1 MALLIQQTLAA
12 KQAIT
17 APSRAQ
23 AKRINTILTVSALI
37 GMVSLS
43 ACQTAPT
50 AIKTSSL
57 QTLPSITQPTTAQRA
72 TSKQS
77 TTKQSTVQQTK
88 TQQTKTQQTK
98 TQQTTANQ
106 APVIENRNNE
116 SNDYKG
122 DVYTLEPYTPPEQ
135 PTATNPLTE
144 ATPVYTPSTQ
154 SPIVTQPDSHDA
166 IILTPSRED
175 YMIPEPSLPSHSELL
190 ERARQNSQQRT
201 HQSTANNSNLPA
213 FRNLMQVGTEQLK
226 SGNLNGAESSFTR
239 AQRLAP
245 KSSAVYFYLAQVAL
259 KKNQP
264 RKAEAMARRGLTVAQ
279 DSNRRRALWQIIL
292 QSGQAQ
298 GNARVV
304 KEAKQAL
311 R

>member
-1 MALLIQQTLAA
+1 MALFIQQTVAA

-17 APSRAQ
+17 AQ
-23 AKRINTILTVSALI
+23 ATKQTKLINSIVTVSAVI
-37 GMVSLS
+37 GMLSLS

-50 AIKTSSL
+50 VMKTSAV
-57 QTLPSITQPTTAQRA
+57 QTSQPIN
-72 TSKQS
+72 K
-77 TTKQSTVQQTK
+77 
-88 TQQTKTQQTK
+88 
-98 TQQTTANQ
+98 QTTAKQPSTATQ
-106 APVIENRNNE
+106 APIVKSSTHATSSYE
-116 SNDYKG
+116 SNDYENEA
-122 DVYTLEPYTPPEQ
+122 YEYPIEPYTPPEQ

-154 SPIVTQPDSHDA
+154 SPIVTQPDSPDSPDA

-175 YMIPEPSLPSHSELL
+175 HMISEPSIPSHNELL
-190 ERARQNSQQRT
+190 ERARQNSQQRSQ
-201 HQSTANNSNLPA
+201 QSTTNNSNLPA

-226 SGNLNGAESSFTR
+226 AGNLNGAESSFTR

-245 KSSAVYFYLAQVAL
+245 KSSAVYFYLGQVAL

-264 RKAEAMARRGLTVAQ
+264 RKAEAMARRGLTVSQ
-279 DSNRRRALWQIIL
+279 DSSRRRALWQIIL

-298 GNARVV
+298 GNARVI

>member
-1 MALLIQQTLAA
+1 MALFIQQTVAA

-17 APSRAQ
+17 AQ
-23 AKRINTILTVSALI
+23 ATTQTKQTKCINTIVTVSALI
-37 GMVSLS
+37 GMLSLS

-50 AIKTSSL
+50 VMKTSAV
-57 QTLPSITQPTTAQRA
+57 QTSQPIN
-72 TSKQS
+72 K
-77 TTKQSTVQQTK
+77 
-88 TQQTKTQQTK
+88 
-98 TQQTTANQ
+98 QTTAKQPSTATQ
-106 APVIENRNNE
+106 APIVKNSTHATSPYE
-116 SNDYKG
+116 SNDYE
-122 DVYTLEPYTPPEQ
+122 DEAYEYPIEPYTPPEQ

-154 SPIVTQPDSHDA
+154 SPIVTQPDSPDSPDA

-175 YMIPEPSLPSHSELL
+175 YMISEPSIPSHNELL
-190 ERARQNSQQRT
+190 ERARQNSQQRSQ
-201 HQSTANNSNLPA
+201 QSTTNNSNLPA
-213 FRNLMQVGTEQLK
+213 FRNLMQVGTGQLK
-226 SGNLNGAESSFTR
+226 AGNLNGAESSFTR

-245 KSSAVYFYLAQVAL
+245 KSSAVYFYLGQVAL

-264 RKAEAMARRGLTVAQ
+264 RKAEAMARRGLTVSQ
-279 DSNRRRALWQIIL
+279 DSSRRRVLWQIIL

-298 GNARVV
+298 GNARVI

>member
-1 MALLIQQTLAA
+1 MALFIQQTVAA

-17 APSRAQ
+17 AQ
-23 AKRINTILTVSALI
+23 ATKQIKQTRLINSIFTVSAVI
-37 GMVSLS
+37 GMLSLS

-50 AIKTSSL
+50 VMTTSAV
-57 QTLPSITQPTTAQRA
+57 QTSQPIN
-72 TSKQS
+72 K
-77 TTKQSTVQQTK
+77 
-88 TQQTKTQQTK
+88 
-98 TQQTTANQ
+98 QTTAKQPSTATQ
-106 APVIENRNNE
+106 APIVKNSTHATSPYE
-116 SNDYKG
+116 SNDYE
-122 DVYTLEPYTPPEQ
+122 DEAYEYPIEPYTPPEQ

-154 SPIVTQPDSHDA
+154 SPIVTQPDSPDSPDSPDA

-175 YMIPEPSLPSHSELL
+175 YMISEPSIPSHNELL
-190 ERARQNSQQRT
+190 ERARQNSQQRSQ
-201 HQSTANNSNLPA
+201 QSTTNNSNLPA
-213 FRNLMQVGTEQLK
+213 FRNLMQVGTGQLK
-226 SGNLNGAESSFTR
+226 AGNLNGAESSFTR

-245 KSSAVYFYLAQVAL
+245 KSSAVYFYLGQVAL

-264 RKAEAMARRGLTVAQ
+264 RKAEAMARRGLTVSQ
-279 DSNRRRALWQIIL
+279 DSSRRRALWQIIL

-298 GNARVV
+298 GNARVI

>member
-1 MALLIQQTLAA
+1 MALFIQQTVAT

-17 APSRAQ
+17 AQ
-23 AKRINTILTVSALI
+23 ATTQKKRINTIFTVSAVI
-37 GMVSLS
+37 GMLSLS

-50 AIKTSSL
+50 VMKTSAV
-57 QTLPSITQPTTAQRA
+57 QTSQPIN
-72 TSKQS
+72 K
-77 TTKQSTVQQTK
+77 
-88 TQQTKTQQTK
+88 
-98 TQQTTANQ
+98 QTTAKQPSTATQ
-106 APVIENRNNE
+106 APIVKNSTHATSPYE
-116 SNDYKG
+116 SNDYE
-122 DVYTLEPYTPPEQ
+122 DEAYEYPIEPYTPPEQ

-154 SPIVTQPDSHDA
+154 SPIVTQPDSPDSPDA

-175 YMIPEPSLPSHSELL
+175 YMISEPSIPSHNELL
-190 ERARQNSQQRT
+190 ERARQNSQQRSQ
-201 HQSTANNSNLPA
+201 QSTTNNSNLPA
-213 FRNLMQVGTEQLK
+213 FRNLMQVGTGQLK
-226 SGNLNGAESSFTR
+226 AGNLNGAESSFTR

-245 KSSAVYFYLAQVAL
+245 KSSAVYFYLGQVAL

-264 RKAEAMARRGLTVAQ
+264 RKAEAMARRGLTVSQ
-279 DSNRRRALWQIIL
+279 DSSRRRALWQIIL

-298 GNARVV
+298 GNARVI

>member
-1 MALLIQQTLAA
+1 MALLIQQTVAA

-50 AIKTSSL
+50 AIKASSA
-57 QTLPSITQPTTAQRA
+57 QTLPSITQPTTAQQA
-72 TSKQS
+72 TSKQP
-77 TTKQSTVQQTK
+77 TAKQSTAQQTK
-88 TQQTKTQQTK
+88 TQQITATQ
-98 TQQTTANQ
+98 A
-106 APVIENRNNE
+106 AVIENRNNE
-116 SNDYKG
+116 SHDYKG

-175 YMIPEPSLPSHSELL
+175 YMIPEPLLPSHSELL

-201 HQSTANNSNLPA
+201 QQSTANNSNLPA

-226 SGNLNGAESSFTR
+226 SGNLNISESSFTR

-298 GNARVV
+298 GNARVI

>member
-1 MALLIQQTLAA
+1 MALFIQQTVAT

-17 APSRAQ
+17 AQ
-23 AKRINTILTVSALI
+23 ATTQIKQTKLINSIVTVSALI
-37 GMVSLS
+37 GMLSLS

-50 AIKTSSL
+50 VMKTSAV
-57 QTLPSITQPTTAQRA
+57 QTSQPIN
-72 TSKQS
+72 K
-77 TTKQSTVQQTK
+77 
-88 TQQTKTQQTK
+88 
-98 TQQTTANQ
+98 QTTAKQPSTATQ
-106 APVIENRNNE
+106 APIVKNSTHATSPYE
-116 SNDYKG
+116 SNDYE
-122 DVYTLEPYTPPEQ
+122 DEAYEYPIEPYTPPEQ

-154 SPIVTQPDSHDA
+154 SPIVTQPDSPDSPDA

-175 YMIPEPSLPSHSELL
+175 YMISEPSIPSHNELL
-190 ERARQNSQQRT
+190 ERARQNSQQRSQ
-201 HQSTANNSNLPA
+201 QSTTNNSNLPA
-213 FRNLMQVGTEQLK
+213 FRNLMQVGTGQLK
-226 SGNLNGAESSFTR
+226 AGNLNGAESSFTR

-245 KSSAVYFYLAQVAL
+245 KSSAVYFYLGQVAL

-264 RKAEAMARRGLTVAQ
+264 RKAEAMARRGLTVSQ
-279 DSNRRRALWQIIL
+279 DNSRRRALWQIIL

-298 GNARVV
+298 GNARVI

>member
-1 MALLIQQTLAA
+1 MALLIQQTVAA

-37 GMVSLS
+37 GMLSLS

-50 AIKTSSL
+50 AIKTSSA
-57 QTLPSITQPTTAQRA
+57 QTLPSITQPTTAQQA
-72 TSKQS
+72 TSKQP
-77 TTKQSTVQQTK
+77 TAKQSTVQQSK
-88 TQQTKTQQTK
+88 TQQITATQT
-98 TQQTTANQ
+98 
-106 APVIENRNNE
+106 PVLENRTNE
-116 SNDYKG
+116 NNDYKG

-154 SPIVTQPDSHDA
+154 SPIVNQPDSHDA

-201 HQSTANNSNLPA
+201 QQSTANNSNLPA

-226 SGNLNGAESSFTR
+226 ASNLNGAESSFTR

-279 DSNRRRALWQIIL
+279 DSSRRRALWQIIL

>member
-1 MALLIQQTLAA
+1 MALFIQQTVAA

-17 APSRAQ
+17 AQ
-23 AKRINTILTVSALI
+23 ATTQIKQTKLINSIVTVSALI
-37 GMVSLS
+37 GMLSLS

-50 AIKTSSL
+50 VMTTSAV
-57 QTLPSITQPTTAQRA
+57 QTSQPIN
-72 TSKQS
+72 K
-77 TTKQSTVQQTK
+77 
-88 TQQTKTQQTK
+88 
-98 TQQTTANQ
+98 QTTAKQPSTATQ
-106 APVIENRNNE
+106 APIVKNSTHATSPYE
-116 SNDYKG
+116 SNDYE
-122 DVYTLEPYTPPEQ
+122 DEAYEYPIEPYTPPEQ

-154 SPIVTQPDSHDA
+154 SPIITQPDSPDSPDA

-175 YMIPEPSLPSHSELL
+175 YMISEPSIPSHNELL
-190 ERARQNSQQRT
+190 ERARQNSQQRSQ
-201 HQSTANNSNLPA
+201 QSTTNNSNLPA
-213 FRNLMQVGTEQLK
+213 FRNLMQVGTGQLK
-226 SGNLNGAESSFTR
+226 AGNLNGAESSFTR

-245 KSSAVYFYLAQVAL
+245 KSSAVYFYLGQVAL

-264 RKAEAMARRGLTVAQ
+264 RKAEAMARRGLTVSQ
-279 DSNRRRALWQIIL
+279 DSSRRRALWQIIL

-298 GNARVV
+298 GNARVI

>member
-1 MALLIQQTLAA
+1 MALFIQQTVAA

-17 APSRAQ
+17 AQ
-23 AKRINTILTVSALI
+23 ATTQIKQTKLINSIITVSALI
-37 GMVSLS
+37 GMLSLS

-50 AIKTSSL
+50 VMKTSPV
-57 QTLPSITQPTTAQRA
+57 QTLPSVTKQPSTATQAPIVKNSTHA
-72 TSKQS
+72 TS
-77 TTKQSTVQQTK
+77 
-88 TQQTKTQQTK
+88 
-98 TQQTTANQ
+98 
-106 APVIENRNNE
+106 PYE
-116 SNDYKG
+116 SNDYE
-122 DVYTLEPYTPPEQ
+122 DEAYEYPIEPYTPPEQ

-154 SPIVTQPDSHDA
+154 SPIVTQPDSPDSPDA

-175 YMIPEPSLPSHSELL
+175 YMISEPSIPSHNELL
-190 ERARQNSQQRT
+190 ERARQNSQQRSQ
-201 HQSTANNSNLPA
+201 QSTTNNSNLPA
-213 FRNLMQVGTEQLK
+213 FRNLMQVGTGQLK
-226 SGNLNGAESSFTR
+226 AGNLNGAESSFTR

-245 KSSAVYFYLAQVAL
+245 KSSAVYFYLGQVAL

-264 RKAEAMARRGLTVAQ
+264 RKAEAMARRGLTVSQ
-279 DSNRRRALWQIIL
+279 DSSRRRALWQIIL

-298 GNARVV
+298 GNARVI

>member
-1 MALLIQQTLAA
+1 MALLIQQTVTA

-17 APSRAQ
+17 ALSRAQ
-23 AKRINTILTVSALI
+23 AKRINTILTVSTLI
-37 GMVSLS
+37 GMLSLS

-50 AIKTSSL
+50 AIKTSSA
-57 QTLPSITQPTTAQRA
+57 QTLPSITQPTTAQQA
-72 TSKQS
+72 TSKQP
-77 TTKQSTVQQTK
+77 TAKQSTA
-88 TQQTKTQQTK
+88 QQTK
-98 TQQTTANQ
+98 TQQTTATQ
-106 APVIENRNNE
+106 APVLENSTNE

-122 DVYTLEPYTPPEQ
+122 DVYTIEPYTPPEQ

-144 ATPVYTPSTQ
+144 AMPVYTPSTQ

-201 HQSTANNSNLPA
+201 QQSTANNSNLPA

-226 SGNLNGAESSFTR
+226 SGNLNSAESSFTR

-279 DSNRRRALWQIIL
+279 DSSRRRALWQIIL